1 MMITEIVCSYVSWPS
16 RKLFLPGAMGAYM
29 SPAPMG
35 HQMPFEMPMQM
46 YPPAFMGGP
55 WWWHQGSRQMFQDHQ
70 ENAWKNRE
78 NPWTCGK
85 IHDFSGFQD
94 WEKQV
99 LLVKASWFR
108 PKWGVLGLKLLHF
121 QNAFCTSPHQR
132 CFTYIYMYICIPLK
146 IPSVKVVRP
155 RKISGTVP
163 ELLQGKP
170 PDTPCRG
177 CFRSMVCRFSKS
189 KAKKGWLNQVVD

>member
-70 ENAWKNRE
+70 ENAWKIRE

-132 CFTYIYMYICIPLK
+132 CFTYICIYVYLWKFHRWKLYGPEK
-146 IPSVKVVRP
+146 Y
-155 RKISGTVP
+155 P
-163 ELLQGKP
+163 ELSRNCFKENHRIP
-170 PDTPCRG
+170 PVVVVSEVWCVD
-177 CFRSMVCRFSKS
+177 FRSQRQ
-189 KAKKGWLNQVVD
+189 KKVG